1 MDLDVSL
8 RVYRVHIGLKPFPCA
23 LNRDLRYRHMV
34 GCHLGNR
41 PAGEMNVDRR
51 ENRAA
56 TEGRRR
62 ATAAQQRFVNIVVEN
77 GAKARAIFAAPR
89 P

>member
-1 MDLDVSL
+1 LEIAA
-8 RVYRVHIGLKPFPCA
+8 IGLSSHRLGRLVGFHHAEKARCKRVVWIGENLVRRA
-23 LNRDLRYRHMV
+23 LLQD
-34 GCHLGNR
+34 
-41 PAGEMNVDRR
+41 
-51 ENRAA
+51 RAA

-62 ATAAQQRFVNIVVEN
+62 ATAAQQRLINIVVEN